1 MGTTLSQ
8 KDRLAFL
15 LSYHHN
21 LTLQLTTEITMN
33 SRVKLESSL
42 VALEQ
47 EIESILF
54 AKPV

>member
-1 MGTTLSQ
+1 MNSTLSQ
-8 KDRLAFL
+8 KERLAFL

-21 LTLQLTTEITMN
+21 LTLQLKAEISTS

-42 VALEQ
+42 GALEE
-47 EIESILF
+47 EIEAILF

>member
-1 MGTTLSQ
+1 MGSALSQ
-8 KDRLAFL
+8 KERLAFL

-21 LTLQLTTEITMN
+21 LTLQLKAEITTS

-42 VALEQ
+42 GALEE
-47 EIESILF
+47 EIEAILF

>member
-1 MGTTLSQ
+1 MGSALSQ
-8 KDRLAFL
+8 KERLAFL

-21 LTLQLTTEITMN
+21 LTLQLKAEITTN

-42 VALEQ
+42 GALEE
-47 EIESILF
+47 EIEAILF

>member
-21 LTLQLTTEITMN
+21 LTLQLTTEITMS